1 MLRSLEITNFTAFR
15 HAELRFSPGLN
26 VIVGDNG
33 LGKTHLLKLPYAVM
47 AASAE
52 EGAKPSARRPTKAVL
67 QRRLAEKLVGVFRP
81 DSLGRLTRRRQGRE
95 RCMVNV
101 MLGDNSASIGFA
113 FATQNKS
120 EVDITRDP
128 EAWHDRIPVFLPTRE
143 LLTLYPDFV
152 SAYNTRDLPFDDTW
166 RDTCQLLGLST
177 LSGAR
182 PDSVSR
188 ILDPLEQAIEG
199 RVNLESNGRFYLE
212 QPGTGKMEVHLIAEG
227 WRKLGMLARLVAV
240 GAVGADGCLFWDEPE
255 ANLNPTLIREV
266 AASILGLCRSGTQV
280 LAATHNLFLLREL
293 EILLRAPRFRTI
305 RQRYF
310 ALRREGDGVEVE
322 TGDEIDDIKP
332 FLILDEDLKQSDRFM
347 EVFQP

>member
-15 HAELRFSPGLN
+15 RAELRFSPGLN

-47 AASAE
+47 AASAV
-52 EGAKPSARRPTKAVL
+52 EGAKPNARSPTKAVL

-120 EVDITRDP
+120 EVGITRDP
-128 EAWHDRIPVFLPTRE
+128 EVWHDRLPVFLPTRE

-166 RDTCQLLGLST
+166 RDTCQLLGLSA

-188 ILDPLEQAIEG
+188 ILDPLEQAIGG
-199 RVNLESNGRFYLE
+199 RVNLESNGRFYFT
-212 QPGTGKMEVHLIAEG
+212 QHATGKMEVHLIAEG

-255 ANLNPTLIREV
+255 ANLNPTSIRKV
-266 AASILGLCRSGTQV
+266 AAAILGLCRSGTQIV
-280 LAATHNLFLLREL
+280 AATHNLFLLREL
-293 EILLRAPRFRTI
+293 EVLLQRPEFNDI
-305 RQRYF
+305 EQRYF
-310 ALRREGDGVEVE
+310 TLRREEIYVEVAQ
-322 TGDEIDDIKP
+322 GDTMDAMEP
-332 FLILDEDLKQSDRFM
+332 LLLVDENLEQSNRYFDAFD
-347 EVFQP
+347 